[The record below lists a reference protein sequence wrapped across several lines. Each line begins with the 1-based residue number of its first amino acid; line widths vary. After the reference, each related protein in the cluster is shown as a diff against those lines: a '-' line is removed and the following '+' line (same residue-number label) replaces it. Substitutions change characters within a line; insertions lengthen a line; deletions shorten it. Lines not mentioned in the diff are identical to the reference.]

1 MKVNRLIGIAAGI
14 ILSAA
19 MFFTITY
26 AGERGAKSLFYDP
39 KLEGNVQV
47 NPDKQPAVS
56 LTKNIGGLSGSEA
69 GYNDTVNPGVMYWIE
84 LVRPGGGVMRVSND
98 RAFRSGDQIRIHLTT
113 NADGYLQVMH
123 NGSTGA
129 SGIIKIAASPGG
141 EVKMGTEYVVP
152 SNGGWLRFDNNAGQ
166 EKLNLV
172 FASTKSSN
180 EVLDKIKKGQ
190 SEVTALIS
198 QYKNS
203 PNRLLHIESGSKDL
217 IVTDGA
223 AAPSSAPAQKY
234 VGQAS
239 PASFN
244 VNGDSDFKVE
254 DAIYN
259 APGNY
264 IVNNARG
271 VVKEPVVVE
280 IVLNHQP

>member
-1 MKVNRLIGIAAGI
+1 MKVNRLISIAAWVI
-14 ILSAA
+14 VSAA
-19 MFFTITY
+19 MFFTNAD
-26 AGERGAKSLFYDP
+26 AGERGAKSLFFDP
-39 KLEGNVQV
+39 NPEGSIQKQ
-47 NPDKQPAVS
+47 PDKP
-56 LTKNIGGLSGSEA
+56 LTRNMSASSDSGSS
-69 GYNDTVNPGVMYWIE
+69 YNDTVNPGVMYWIE
-84 LVRPGGGVMRVSND
+84 LVRPDGGVTRVSND

-129 SGIIKIAASPGG
+129 SGLIKISASPGG

-152 SNGGWLRFDNNAGQ
+152 SNGGWLRFDNNTGQ

-180 EVLDKIKKGQ
+180 EVLEKIKKGQ

-198 QYKNS
+198 RYKNS
-203 PNRLLHIESGSKDL
+203 PNRLLHVESGSKDL

-223 AAPSSAPAQKY
+223 AAPSSAPTQKY

-244 VNGDSDFKVE
+244 VSGDSDFKIE